1 LTKIKVL
8 GATMILSV
16 AVAMP
21 AFAQEV
27 SSTHLRRAYNQLS
40 GPFQASPRVR
50 NWSTIDNAGSRE
62 RDPSRVGGEDADF
75 RPASS

>member
-1 LTKIKVL
+1 LSKIKIF

-16 AVAMP
+16 AVAVP

-40 GPFQASPRVR
+40 GPFQASPRLP

-62 RDPSRVGGEDADF
+62 RDPSQVGGEDADF